1 MSLCLK
7 CKVNKATV
15 HFVREVD
22 GKEKVNVQLCED
34 CARPVMIRQE
44 ASWQGSKKCA
54 FCGGAAFSPL
64 PAVRNVTYACCGCRA
79 DYARIF
85 FELCSEQ
92 RPDLVLRSKGD
103 IFFFDMCFDLEVE
116 QWADVAGHQAM
127 EQLRLRTEDACDPK
141 ANRVDGRID
150 LPAPTPPDMRVRV
163 RRARRLAR
171 NAAQL

>member
-64 PAVRNVTYACCGCRA
+64 PAVHNVTYACCGCRA

-92 RPDLVLRSKGD
+92 HPDLVLRSKGD

-150 LPAPTPPDMRVRV
+150 LPAPHTT
-163 RRARRLAR
+163 
-171 NAAQL
+171 